1 MKRCSIEWNTL
12 GGRLTLIKPYR
23 AVCLQA
29 NCYSAASRD
38 DIWKNLAR
46 DLELID
52 FACDSLKPVRLI
64 AFPEFFLQGSRVGAK
79 RRTLEETLAIALE
92 LPGEESEKLGEKA
105 RQHGT
110 FISGGVIER
119 DAAYPGVY
127 FNTAFLID
135 PEGEVAL
142 KYRKV
147 FTFTLELT
155 ASPHD
160 LGSSYTADPFP
171 VLDSEIG
178 WIGCMIAYDAAFP
191 EAARALALS
200 GAEIILRPS
209 TWVGYGARFAST
221 AKWWHMLNE
230 VRAFENS
237 CYLIAPNKGFI
248 FNSFAPEQSMV
259 GRSMIVDYQG
269 NVMVQVETPGENAC
283 AALLDIE
290 ALRRFR
296 AQVGASP
303 LGELRTEIIRP
314 YYDKSLYPPATY
326 LERIPQRDTDLA
338 ETARQN
344 LARLQAENLFKSGE

>member
-1 MKRCSIEWNTL
+1 ML
-12 GGRLTLIKPYR
+12 KPYR
-23 AVCLQA
+23 AVCLQS
-29 NCYSAASRD
+29 NCYSAVNQD

-64 AFPEFFLQGSRVGAK
+64 AFPEFFLQGSRIGAK
-79 RRTLEETLAIALE
+79 RRSLEETLAIALSV
-92 LPGEESEKLGEKA
+92 PGEETDKLGAKA
-105 RQHGT
+105 RQYGT
-110 FISGGVIER
+110 FICGGVIER
-119 DAAYPGVY
+119 DPNYPEVY
-127 FNTAFLID
+127 FNTAFVID
-135 PEGEVAL
+135 PDGKIAL

-160 LGSSYTADPFP
+160 LGDRYTAEPFP

-178 WIGCMIAYDAAFP
+178 RIGCMIAYDAAFP
-191 EAARALALS
+191 EAARALALN

-209 TWVGYGARFAST
+209 TWVGYGGRFAAT
-221 AKWWHMLNE
+221 PKWWQILNE

-237 CYLIAPNKGFI
+237 CYLVAPNKGFL
-248 FNSFAPEQSMV
+248 FNSFAPQQSMV

-269 NVMVQVETPGENAC
+269 NIMAQVETPGENAC
-283 AALLDIE
+283 AATLDIE

-296 AQVGASP
+296 AQIGASP
-303 LGELRTEIIRP
+303 LGELRTEVIQP
-314 YYDKSLYPPATY
+314 YYSKTVYPPATY
-326 LERIPQRDTDLA
+326 LNNIPQRDTDLA

-344 LARLQAENLFKSGE
+344 LVRLQNEGIFKKAEEKSFSSLTDHDD